1 MPRYDS
7 PFTGAQLRRDAL
19 SGFLVF
25 LIALPLCLGIAMA
38 SGFPPVSGILTAIIG
53 GVVVSFLGSARLTIK
68 GPAAGLIVIA
78 LGAVTELGAGD
89 AELGYRRALAVGVV
103 AGIVQIVLALV
114 RAGVIRDLMP
124 PSVVHGMLAAIGVI
138 IISKQA
144 HTMLGVAPQAKGP
157 LGLIAEIP
165 HSLMNANPELVAI
178 GGIGLLILFGMPRL
192 RVPRV
197 RRVPAALVVLLVTIP
212 LGMFFDLDHEH
223 TYTLAAH
230 QYSEGP
236 QYLVTLPGNLLSAI
250 ASPDFSAIGSGTSIR
265 YIVMFSLV
273 GSIESLLSVSAVDSL
288 DRAKRT
294 SSANRD
300 LFATGVGNTLAA
312 AIGGLPMISEIVR
325 SKANIDSGAT
335 SPWSNFFHGLFLL
348 VMVAVIPG
356 LLHQIP
362 LAALA
367 AMLVFT
373 GFRLASPSEF
383 RHVRQIGPIQLL
395 LFVTTLL
402 VTLATDLLV
411 GVGVG
416 VVLKVVLHIAC
427 GVPVR
432 YLFKAPIV
440 ARREGEELILE
451 VHGAAVFTNYLG
463 LKRRLDELD
472 DSVRRV
478 VIDFSDAV
486 LVDHT
491 VLEKLH
497 LMSQEWTDRTLE
509 LKGLDG
515 HRPRS
520 SHHLAVRQR
529 RRAHRSTR
537 DFLATTD
544 SLRPAAAP
552 SKE

>member
-1 MPRYDS
+1 MPLRYDS
-7 PFTGAQLRRDAL
+7 PFTGADFRKDVL

-38 SGFPPVSGILTAIIG
+38 SGFPPVAGILTAIIG

-68 GPAAGLIVIA
+68 GPAAGLIVIV

-89 AELGYRRALAVGVV
+89 AELGYRRAIAVGVV
-103 AGIVQIVLALV
+103 AGVIQIILAIV

-138 IISKQA
+138 IISKQT
-144 HTMLGVAPQAKGP
+144 HTALGVAPQAKDP
-157 LGLIAEIP
+157 LGLIAELP
-165 HSLMNANPELVAI
+165 HSLANANPEIVTI
-178 GGIGLLILFGMPRL
+178 GSIALLILFGMPL
-192 RVPRV
+192 LKATWL
-197 RRVPAALVVLLVTIP
+197 RRVPAALLVLLVSVP
-212 LGMFFDLDHEH
+212 LGIYFDLDHQH
-223 TYTLAAH
+223 TYTFVSH
-230 QYSEGP
+230 QYAVGP
-236 QYLVTLPGNLLSAI
+236 QYLVALPGNLLNAVQT
-250 ASPDFSAIGSGTSIR
+250 PDFSEITSGTSIK

-273 GSIESLLSVSAVDSL
+273 GTIESLLSVSAVDSL
-288 DRAKRT
+288 DRAKRV
-294 SSANRD
+294 SNANRD
-300 LFATGVGNTLAA
+300 LFATGVGNTIAA

-335 SPWSNFFHGLFLL
+335 SPLSNFFHGLFLL
-348 VMVAVIPG
+348 VLVAAVPG

-383 RHVRQIGPIQLL
+383 RNVWSIGPIQLL
-395 LFVTTLL
+395 LFVTTLI

-416 VVLKVVLHIAC
+416 VALKLVLHVAS
-427 GVPVR
+427 GVPLR
-432 YLFKAPIV
+432 YLFKAPIEEQ
-440 ARREGEELILE
+440 REGDRVTLV
-451 VHGAAVFTNYLG
+451 VHGAAVFTNFLG
-463 LKRRLDELD
+463 LKRRLDAID
-472 DSVRRV
+472 DDVRKV
-478 VIDFSDAV
+478 VIDFSDAC

-497 LMSQEWTDRTLE
+497 LASHEWKDRTLE
-509 LKGLDG
+509 LEGLDQ

-520 SHHLAVRQR
+520 PHPLAVRTKR
-529 RRAHRSTR
+529 KAS
-537 DFLATTD
+537 
-544 SLRPAAAP
+544 
-552 SKE
+552 

>member
-7 PFTGAQLRRDAL
+7 PFTGADVRKDVI

-38 SGFPPVSGILTAIIG
+38 SGFPPVAGILTAIIG

-78 LGAVTELGAGD
+78 LGAVQELGAGD

-103 AGIVQIVLALV
+103 AGVIQIVLALV

-138 IISKQA
+138 IISKQS
-144 HTMLGVAPQAKGP
+144 HTLMGVAPEAKGP

-165 HSLMNANPELVAI
+165 QSLAHANPEILAI
-178 GGIGLLILFGMPRL
+178 GALSLLILFGMPHVRA
-192 RVPRV
+192 RWA
-197 RRVPAALVVLLVTIP
+197 RRVPAALLVLLVAVP
-212 LGMFFDLDHEH
+212 LGLYFDLDHTH
-223 TYTLAAH
+223 TYTFVSH
-230 QYSEGP
+230 QYSVGP
-236 QYLVTLPGNLLSAI
+236 QYLVQLPGNLLNAL
-250 ASPDFSAIGSGTSIR
+250 AAPDFSVIGSGTSIK
-265 YIVMFSLV
+265 YIVMFALV

-288 DRAKRT
+288 DTAKRV
-294 SSANRD
+294 SHANRD
-300 LFATGVGNTLAA
+300 LFATGVGNALAA

-335 SPWSNFFHGLFLL
+335 SPLSNFFHGLFLL
-348 VMVAVIPG
+348 VLVAAIPG
-356 LLHQIP
+356 LLHEIP

-373 GFRLASPSEF
+373 GFRLSSPAEF
-383 RHVRQIGPIQLL
+383 RHVLSIGPVQLL
-395 LFVTTLL
+395 LFVTTLV

-416 VVLKVVLHIAC
+416 VALKLVLHVVS
-427 GVPVR
+427 GVPLR
-432 YLFKAPIV
+432 YLFRAPIV
-440 ARREGEELILE
+440 EKREGEVVTLE
-451 VHGAAVFTNYLG
+451 VHGAAIFSNYLG
-463 LKRRLDELD
+463 LKRRLDALD
-472 DSVRRV
+472 DGVRKV
-478 VIDFSDAV
+478 VIDLSDAC

-497 LMSQEWTDRTLE
+497 LTSNEWVDRTLE
-509 LKGLDG
+509 LRGLEG

-520 SHHLAVRQR
+520 SHHLAVRLKIR
-529 RRAHRSTR
+529 KDGR
-537 DFLATTD
+537 
-544 SLRPAAAP
+544 
-552 SKE
+552 

>member
-1 MPRYDS
+1 MPHYDS
-7 PFTGAQLRRDAL
+7 PFTGAELRKDAL

-38 SGFPPVSGILTAIIG
+38 SGFPPVAGILTAIIG

-78 LGAVTELGAGD
+78 LGAVQELGAGD

-103 AGIVQIVLALV
+103 AGVLQIALALA

-138 IISKQA
+138 IISKQT
-144 HTMLGVAPQAKGP
+144 HTALGVAPQAKDP

-165 HSLMNANPELVAI
+165 HSVANANPEILAI
-178 GGIGLLILFGMPRL
+178 GAIALLVLFGLPFARAPWLRRL
-192 RVPRV
+192 PG
-197 RRVPAALVVLLVTIP
+197 ALVVLLIAVP
-212 LGMFFDLDHEH
+212 LGLYFDLDHQH
-223 TYTLAAH
+223 TYTLASH
-230 QYSEGP
+230 QYTVGP
-236 QYLVTLPGNLLSAI
+236 QYLVTLPGNLLTAI
-250 ASPDFSAIGSGTSIR
+250 QAPDFSVIGSGASLK
-265 YIVMFSLV
+265 YIVMFALV

-288 DRAKRT
+288 DTAKRL
-294 SSANRD
+294 SHANRD
-300 LFATGVGNTLAA
+300 LFATGVGNTIAA

-335 SPWSNFFHGLFLL
+335 SPMSNFFHGLFLL
-348 VMVAVIPG
+348 VMVAAVPG

-373 GFRLASPSEF
+373 GFRLASPAEF
-383 RHVRQIGPIQLL
+383 RNAWSIGPLQLL
-395 LFVTTLL
+395 LFVTTLV

-416 VVLKVVLHIAC
+416 VALKVVLHVIS

-432 YLFKAPIV
+432 YLLRAPIV
-440 ARREGEELILE
+440 SRREGDRLILE
-451 VHGAAVFTNYLG
+451 IHGAAVFTNYLG
-463 LKRRLDELD
+463 LKRRLDAID
-472 DSVRRV
+472 DDVRTV
-478 VIDFSDAV
+478 VIDFSDAC

-497 LMSQEWTDRTLE
+497 VTSHEWQDRTLA
-509 LKGLDG
+509 LQGLHD

-520 SHHLAVRQR
+520 SHHLAVRR
-529 RRAHRSTR
+529 KRKA
-537 DFLATTD
+537 
-544 SLRPAAAP
+544 
-552 SKE
+552 